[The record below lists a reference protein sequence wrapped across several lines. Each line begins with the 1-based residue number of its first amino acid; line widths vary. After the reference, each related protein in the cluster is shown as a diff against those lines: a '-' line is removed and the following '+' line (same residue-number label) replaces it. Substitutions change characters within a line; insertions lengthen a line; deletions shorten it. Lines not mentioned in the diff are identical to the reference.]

1 MDVDL
6 LITINNQRY
15 PTYLREL
22 ARNRKRYLFGDDV
35 ILLFKCCNLN
45 AVINDNN
52 NWVEFVADFKCTPI
66 ISLSSHHSQFSPKI
80 LEISFS

>member
-1 MDVDL
+1 MMDVDL

-45 AVINDNN
+45 AVINNN
-52 NWVEFVADFKCTPI
+52 NKWVKFLADFKCTPI
-66 ISLSSHHSQFSPKI
+66 ISLSSQFSPKI
-80 LEISFS
+80 LEISFL